1 MSEMNWWILL
11 SKNWGKIAGG
21 IIGLIFALLVIN
33 YGFWLSL
40 FIFLCIGIGLV
51 IGWRLEVSKDIGRF
65 FRRLFYSK
73 DEF

>member
-1 MSEMNWWILL
+1 LSEMNWWILL
-11 SKNWGKIAGG
+11 SKNWGKILGG
-21 IIGLIFALLVIN
+21 IIGLVFALLVIN

>member
-1 MSEMNWWILL
+1 LSEMNWWILL